1 VETYYN
7 IGMAVSDKS
16 VIFKY
21 VLGNKQ
27 GKYVIRLKRIQIWR
41 SHPMFKAYIQANIEY
56 LGMSIGYIPKK
67 LSILG
72 VGIGYIPIS
81 YPIANTQ

>member
-1 VETYYN
+1 
-7 IGMAVSDKS
+7 MAVSDKS

-27 GKYVIRLKRIQIWR
+27 GKYVIRLKRVQIWR

-56 LGMSIGYIPKK
+56 LGMNK
-67 LSILG
+67 L
-72 VGIGYIPIS
+72 
-81 YPIANTQ
+81 NNE